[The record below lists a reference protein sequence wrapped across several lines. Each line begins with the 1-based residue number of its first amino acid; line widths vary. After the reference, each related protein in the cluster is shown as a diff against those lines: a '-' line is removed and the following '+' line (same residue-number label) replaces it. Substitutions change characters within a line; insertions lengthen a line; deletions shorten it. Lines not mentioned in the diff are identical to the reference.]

1 MSTPEMQ
8 QTRSVSS
15 EVTVSADPETAF
27 AVFTDE
33 IDLWWVRGPI
43 NFHDA
48 ARAVG
53 MRCEHGVGGRLL
65 ELYAA
70 DGSDA
75 LVLGR
80 VTRWQPGQL
89 LAWDS
94 AVDDVTVEVRFDAVP
109 GGTKVSLTATI
120 PAGGADKGGTAWVR
134 VVPGWLGAWFQRRD
148 TAPRAPVDVNRLG
161 LVIYYAKPEAAAD
174 WLADAFGFVP
184 ASRHGGDEY
193 ERAWIEFRIGNSS
206 VMLFPLDGEPGETMP
221 VTHQPWVFVDD
232 LDAHLAHARTS
243 GATILTDIYSH
254 GYRAYDTADL
264 EGHRWTFAQARPTM

>member
-1 MSTPEMQ
+1 MSTPGMQ
-8 QTRSVSS
+8 QTRTVSS
-15 EVTVSADPETAF
+15 EVTVTADPDTAF

-43 NFHDA
+43 NFHDS

-65 ELYAA
+65 ELYAF

-80 VTRWQPGQL
+80 ITRWQPGTL

-94 AVDDVTVEVRFDAVP
+94 AVDDVTVEVRFESVP
-109 GGTKVSLTATI
+109 GGTKVSVTASI
-120 PAGGADKGGTAWVR
+120 PASGADKGGTAWVR
-134 VVPGWLGAWFQRRD
+134 VVPGWLGGWFQRRE
-148 TAPRAPVDVNRLG
+148 TAPRTPVDVNRLG
-161 LVIYYAKPEAAAD
+161 LAIYYAKPEEAAD

-184 ASRHGGDEY
+184 AGRYGGDDY
-193 ERAWIEFRIGNSS
+193 DHRWIEFKIGNSS
-206 VMLFPLDGEPGETMP
+206 VMLFPADGELGKVPP

-232 LDAHLAHARTS
+232 LDAHLAHARS
-243 GATILTDIYSH
+243 RGATIISDIGQH
-254 GYRAYDTADL
+254 GYRAYEAADL
-264 EGHRWTFAQARPTM
+264 EGRRWTFAQARPTM